1 LIERT
6 EESWEQRRGWE
17 EVVGMQSRKMGEVVG
32 KYNWLLE
39 KVGIMIELNYQILQ
53 ETQTEFDELN
63 WEL

>member
-1 LIERT
+1 
-6 EESWEQRRGWE
+6 
-17 EVVGMQSRKMGEVVG
+17 MQSRKMGEVVG